1 MSPENNEF
9 IIPNEYFGQR
19 LDQVLAQLMPDY
31 SRSKIQDWLKKGLI
45 LLNRQTATAKSKVQG
60 GEIVS
65 FAQAQALAEIAEPQW
80 TAQAIDLNIV
90 YEDAFLLVI
99 NKPVGLVVHPGA
111 GNQNGTLANA
121 LVHHA
126 PELANVPRNG
136 IVHRIDKETSGLLVV
151 ARSLSAHNDLVNQLE
166 NREFEREYLAV
177 CQGVMTAG
185 GKVDAPIGRHPQ
197 QRVRMAVVRN
207 GKPAV
212 THYRV
217 LEKFRAH
224 TFLRLKLETGRTHQ
238 IRVHMAHIHYPLVG
252 DPVYG
257 GRLKM
262 PAGISEDLRQCL
274 SQFRRQALHAASLG
288 LHHPDSGEFVHW
300 QIDLPDDMQHLLAE
314 LRADKPS
321 D

>member
-1 MSPENNEF
+1 
-9 IIPNEYFGQR
+9 
-19 LDQVLAQLMPDY
+19 
-31 SRSKIQDWLKKGLI
+31 
-45 LLNRQTATAKSKVQG
+45 
-60 GEIVS
+60 
-65 FAQAQALAEIAEPQW
+65 
-80 TAQAIDLNIV
+80 IV